1 MARAALGLRPHSG
14 WAALVIVAGM
24 PQAPAVLDRR
34 RIEIADAEI
43 SGSRQPY
50 HEAEGMELPDAEKLL
65 RRCARGAECLARNS
79 LRAAVGDARKK
90 GYDVIACGLLLAS
103 GRPLPELEK
112 ILASHALI
120 HTADGEHFREALTRA
135 SQECRI
141 PVTRVPEREIWE
153 RAGSEFRTSADALRR
168 SINELGKSL
177 GPPWTQDQK
186 LATLVGCLALA
197 AGR

>member
-14 WAALVIVAGM
+14 WAALVIVAGA
-24 PQAPAVLDRR
+24 PPEPAVIDRR
-34 RIEIADAEI
+34 RIEIADSEI

-50 HEAEGMELPDAEKLL
+50 HEAEGMELPDAERLL
-65 RRCARGAECLARNS
+65 KRCADGARRLARIA
-79 LRAAVGDARKK
+79 LRTAIGDARKR
-90 GYDVIACGLLLAS
+90 GYEVAACGLLLAS
-103 GRPLPELEK
+103 GRPLPGLDK
-112 ILASHALI
+112 ILTSHALI
-120 HTADGEHFREALTRA
+120 HAADGEHFREALTSA
-135 SQECRI
+135 SEECRLA
-141 PVTRVPEREIWE
+141 VTRVPEREIWE